1 MGMCVQKGVKIAVIL
16 VSFSVFFGACE
27 AMDTILPSTGHY
39 KVNLQI
45 NGTLLDDC
53 SFIRFNDEIYP
64 YFEEPVSDDKDVTG
78 LIIYLRDAAGETI
91 GRKVSYDI
99 SPEKSYDMI
108 IPVESLDDD
117 LPPFP
122 IPANLPMGKY
132 SFVFQIMSGKD
143 ILQKTERPFFYLGVN
158 NFSFSGV
165 NLNMPGVT
173 DTPLIIPKDTI
184 VMLEAVLA
192 FDSRFSPYIIW
203 YEGKNK
209 ISEGK
214 FSDGAAVLF
223 WKAPE
228 QSGFSSLRAEV
239 FPFENHNGY
248 KGYQN
253 EFSILVSSKSKDFN
267 LVEDVPQLIYW
278 YTLESDLNDS
288 KIVSSERALSP
299 TANNIPV
306 WKGINGTYGLG
317 TGQSNSFSL
326 PKIIIPNND
335 IKTWQTIFRFK
346 PLNDDIIFSVF
357 FGKNKDISL
366 TLRKEDQRFKLILQS
381 PVDEVSQFLDMPIMP
396 IESVIEREIEDP
408 FYIAGISFSVLPNQ
422 LTAQLNLLGIT
433 VENELI
439 SKPISLKASIKD
451 EFQVILGSVNA
462 GLNVSSESAEETQAL
477 ENAPEIKSTVSVL
490 WDEFAIYYMPPME
503 AIIAKLRPMVN
514 EY

>member
-1 MGMCVQKGVKIAVIL
+1 MGMCVQKVVKIAVIL
-16 VSFSVFFGACE
+16 VSLSVFLGACE

-53 SFIRFNDEIYP
+53 SFIRFKDEIYP

-99 SPEKSYDMI
+99 GPEKSYDTI
-108 IPVESLDDD
+108 ISVESLDDD

-122 IPANLPMGKY
+122 IPGNLPMGKY
-132 SFVFQIMSGKD
+132 SFIFQVMSGKD
-143 ILQKTERPFFYLGVN
+143 ILQKTEKPFFYLGVN

-165 NLNMPGVT
+165 NLNIPGVT

-184 VMLEAVLA
+184 VMLEAVLD
-192 FDSRFSPYIIW
+192 FDNQFSPYIIW

-214 FSDGAAVLF
+214 FSDGASVLF

-239 FPFENHNGY
+239 FPFENHKEY

-253 EFSILVSSKSKDFN
+253 EFSVLVSSKGKDFN
-267 LVEDVPQLIYW
+267 LIEDIPQLMYW
-278 YTLESDLNDS
+278 YTFESDLNDS
-288 KIVSSERALSP
+288 KIVSDERALSP
-299 TANNIPV
+299 AANNIPI
-306 WKGINGTYGLG
+306 WKGINGTYGLS
-317 TGQSNSFSL
+317 TGQNNSFSL
-326 PKIIIPNND
+326 PKIVIPNND
-335 IKTWQTIFRFK
+335 VKTWQTVFRFK

-357 FGKNKDISL
+357 FGKNKDVSL

-381 PVDEVSQFLDMPIMP
+381 SSDEVSQFLDLSVMPVESD
-396 IESVIEREIEDP
+396 IEQEIKDP
-408 FYIAGISFSVLPNQ
+408 FLIAGINFSVLPNQ
-422 LTAQLNLLGIT
+422 LTAQFNFLGINI
-433 VENELI
+433 ENELI
-439 SKPISLKASIKD
+439 SKPISLKVSVKD

-462 GLNVSSESAEETQAL
+462 SLNVSSESAEETQVL
-477 ENAPEIKSTVSVL
+477 ENVPEIKSTINVL
-490 WDEFAIYYMPPME
+490 WDEIAIYYMPPME